1 MSTAASAG
9 GNRAVALSVAAA
21 ALGYF
26 VDLYDIVIFGVVRV
40 ASLDD
45 LGITGA
51 DNTSWGIHLLNLQMI
66 GMLIGGVLWG
76 VLGDTLGRR
85 TALLATIGVYSLAN
99 IANGFVTS
107 VEQYAVLRFIA
118 GVGLA
123 GELGMGVT
131 LVAELMPAK
140 HRGYGATAISFL
152 GLLGALAA
160 SYVGVL
166 LPWRVAYFVGGGMGL
181 LVMALRWYGL
191 RESAMFA
198 ARQAQSHAHRGDLLR
213 LFGSLPAAGKFL
225 AVTAVGVPIW
235 YVSAL
240 FVNLAPEYGR
250 ALRLDAPLSVA
261 EALRWQ
267 AIGLAIGSA
276 ATGLLSEWLRS
287 RKRVLYGCCA
297 ALVAL
302 LALLL
307 GLDGASVGA
316 YCAVMFAIG
325 IAQGYWTVFITTA
338 AEQFGT
344 NVRATVATSVPNFV
358 RAMVVPVTLGLKA
371 IWDATGLIGGTL
383 LIGAL
388 VFGAAFAALWALPET
403 WGKNLDYEE

>member
-1 MSTAASAG
+1 MSGAQRG
-9 GNRAVALSVAAA
+9 VAFSVAAA

-40 ASLDD
+40 ASLED

-51 DNTSWGIHLLNLQMI
+51 ANTAWGIDLLNLQMI
-66 GMLIGGVLWG
+66 GMLAGGVLWG
-76 VLGDTLGRR
+76 VLGDVLGRR

-99 IANGFVTS
+99 IANGFVTG

-140 HRGYGATAISFL
+140 QRGYGTTVISFL
-152 GLLGALAA
+152 GLLGALTA

-166 LPWRVAYFVGGGMGL
+166 LPWRMAFVAGGALGL
-181 LVMALRWYGL
+181 VVMALRWYGL
-191 RESAMFA
+191 RESEMFA
-198 ARQAQSHAHRGDLLR
+198 ARRAQGERQGDRRAGDIRLLFASAAR
-213 LFGSLPAAGKFL
+213 LYKFL
-225 AVTAVGVPIW
+225 AVIAVGVPIW

-240 FVNLAPEYGR
+240 FVNLAPEYGK
-250 ALRLDAPLSVA
+250 ALNLAAPLSVA

-276 ATGLLSEWLRS
+276 ATGLLSEWLGS
-287 RKRVLYGCCA
+287 RKRVLYGCFA

-302 LALLL
+302 IAVLL
-307 GLDGASVGA
+307 GLDGASVAA
-316 YCAVMFAIG
+316 YCAVMFAVG
-325 IAQGYWTVFITTA
+325 LAQGYWTVFITTA

-344 NVRATVATSVPNFV
+344 NIRATVTTSVPNFV
-358 RAMVVPVTLGLKA
+358 RAMIVPITLGLKA
-371 IWDATGLIGGTL
+371 IWDATGLIGGTV
-383 LIGAL
+383 LIGAA
-388 VFGAAFAALWALPET
+388 VFGIALLALASLQET
-403 WGKNLDYEE
+403 WGKNLDYSE

>member
-1 MSTAASAG
+1 MSNPRNTG
-9 GNRAVALSVAAA
+9 VAFSVAVA

-40 ASLDD
+40 ASLND

-51 DNTSWGIHLLNLQMI
+51 ANTSWGIDLLNLQMV

-76 VLGDTLGRR
+76 VLGDKLGRR
-85 TALLATIGVYSLAN
+85 TALLATIGMYSLAN

-140 HRGYGATAISFL
+140 YRGYGTTVISFL
-152 GLLGALAA
+152 GLLGALTA
-160 SYVGVL
+160 SYVGVML
-166 LPWRVAYFVGGGMGL
+166 EWRMAYIVGGVMGL
-181 LVMALRWYGL
+181 AVMAARWYGL
-191 RESAMFA
+191 RESDMFV
-198 ARQAQSHAHRGDLLR
+198 ARRAQAQHQGDVRLL
-213 LFGSLPAAGKFL
+213 FKSGPTFGKFV
-225 AVTAVGVPIW
+225 AVIAVGVPIW
-235 YVSAL
+235 YISAL
-240 FVNLAPEYGR
+240 FVNLAPEYGK
-250 ALRLDAPLSVA
+250 ALNLTEPLSVA
-261 EALRWQ
+261 QALRWQ

-276 ATGLLSEWLRS
+276 LTGLLSEWLHS
-287 RKRVLYGCCA
+287 RKRVLYGCF
-297 ALVAL
+297 
-302 LALLL
+302 ALLL
-307 GLDGASVGA
+307 VLVGLLLSLEGQSVTA

-325 IAQGYWTVFITTA
+325 LGQGYWTVFITTA

-344 NVRATVATSVPNFV
+344 NIRATVTTSVPNFV
-358 RAMVVPVTLGLKA
+358 RAAIVPITLGLKA
-371 IWDATGLIGGTL
+371 IWDATGLVGGTL

-388 VFGAAFAALWALPET
+388 VFGLAFLALYRLQET
-403 WGKNLDYEE
+403 YGKNLDYIE

>member
-1 MSTAASAG
+1 MSEARRTG
-9 GNRAVALSVAAA
+9 VALSVAAA

-40 ASLDD
+40 VSLND

-51 DNTSWGIHLLNLQMI
+51 DNTAWGIHLLNLQMV
-66 GMLIGGVLWG
+66 GMLIGGVAWG
-76 VLGDTLGRR
+76 ILGDVFGRR
-85 TALLATIGVYSLAN
+85 AALLATIGLYSLAN

-107 VEQYAVLRFIA
+107 VEQYAVLRFVA

-140 HRGYGATAISFL
+140 HRGYGTTIIAFL

-166 LPWRVAYFVGGGMGL
+166 LPWRLAYIAGGGMGL

-191 RESAMFA
+191 RESALFA
-198 ARQAQSHAHRGDLLR
+198 ARRAQHAGGDVRVLLR
-213 LFGSLPAAGKFL
+213 SAGTLGRFL

-240 FVNLAPEYGR
+240 FVNLAPEYGK
-250 ALRLDAPLSVA
+250 ALSLGAPLSVA

-287 RKRVLYGCCA
+287 RKRVLYGCFVA
-297 ALVAL
+297 LIALVAL
-302 LALLL
+302 LLS
-307 GLDGASVGA
+307 LDGASVGA

-325 IAQGYWTVFITTA
+325 LAQGYWTVFITTA

-344 NVRATVATSVPNFV
+344 NIRATVTTSVPNFV
-358 RAMVVPVTLGLKA
+358 RAMIVPITLGLQA
-371 IWDATGLIGGTL
+371 LWPATGLVGGTV
-383 LIGAL
+383 LIGLL
-388 VFGAAFAALWALPET
+388 VFGVALAALWSLPET
-403 WGKNLDYEE
+403 YGKDLDYTE

>member
-1 MSTAASAG
+1 MSDARRTG
-9 GNRAVALSVAAA
+9 VAISVAAA

-40 ASLDD
+40 VSLND

-51 DNTSWGIHLLNLQMI
+51 DNTAWGIHLLNLQMV
-66 GMLIGGVLWG
+66 GMLIGGVAWG
-76 VLGDTLGRR
+76 ILGDVFGRR
-85 TALLATIGVYSLAN
+85 AALLATIGLYSLAN
-99 IANGFVTS
+99 IANGFVTT
-107 VEQYAVLRFIA
+107 VEQYAVLRFVA

-123 GELGMGVT
+123 GELGMGIT

-140 HRGYGATAISFL
+140 HRGYGTTIISFL

-166 LPWRVAYFVGGGMGL
+166 LPWRLAYIAGGGMGL

-191 RESAMFA
+191 RESEMFA
-198 ARQAQSHAHRGDLLR
+198 ARRAQAQHAGGDVRVLLR
-213 LFGSLPAAGKFL
+213 SAGTLGKFL

-240 FVNLAPEYGR
+240 FVNLAPEYGK
-250 ALRLDAPLSVA
+250 ALNLTAPLSVA

-287 RKRVLYGCCA
+287 RKRVLYGCFA
-297 ALVAL
+297 ALIAMVS
-302 LALLL
+302 LLL
-307 GLDGASVGA
+307 GLDGASVTA

-325 IAQGYWTVFITTA
+325 LAQGYWTVFITTA

-344 NVRATVATSVPNFV
+344 NIRATVTTSVPNFV
-358 RAMVVPVTLGLKA
+358 RAMIVPITLGLKA
-371 IWDATGLIGGTL
+371 IWDATGLVGGTL

-388 VFGAAFAALWALPET
+388 VFGVALAALWSLPET
-403 WGKNLDYEE
+403 YGKDLDYTE

>member
-1 MSTAASAG
+1 MSAARNG
-9 GNRAVALSVAAA
+9 VALSVAAA

-40 ASLDD
+40 ASLND
-45 LGITGA
+45 LGVTGA
-51 DNTSWGIHLLNLQMI
+51 DNTAWGIHLLNLQMT

-76 VLGDTLGRR
+76 ILGDRLGRR

-99 IANGFVTS
+99 IANGFVTG

-131 LVAELMPAK
+131 LVAELMPARF
-140 HRGYGATAISFL
+140 RGYGTTVIAFL

-166 LPWRVAYFVGGGMGL
+166 LPWRLAYFVGGGMGL
-181 LVMALRWYGL
+181 AVMVLRWYTL
-191 RESAMFA
+191 RESAMFT
-198 ARQAQSHAHRGDLLR
+198 ARREQAQHLGDVR
-213 LFGSLPAAGKFL
+213 VLFASLPTFGKFL

-235 YVSAL
+235 YISAL
-240 FVNLAPEYGR
+240 FVNLAPEYGK
-250 ALRLDAPLSVA
+250 ALNLTAPLTVA

-276 ATGLLSEWLRS
+276 ATGLLSEWLES
-287 RKRVLYGCCA
+287 RKRVLYGCFA
-297 ALVAL
+297 AL
-302 LALLL
+302 LALVGVLL
-307 GLDGASVGA
+307 GLDGASVAA

-325 IAQGYWTVFITTA
+325 LGQGYWTVFITTA

-344 NVRATVATSVPNFV
+344 NIRGTVATSVPNFV
-358 RAMVVPVTLGLKA
+358 RAMIVPITLGLKA
-371 IWDATGLIGGTL
+371 VWDTTGLIGGTL

-388 VFGAAFAALWALPET
+388 VFGAALLALWSLPET
-403 WGKNLDYEE
+403 YGKDLDYAD

>member
-1 MSTAASAG
+1 MSGAQKSG
-9 GNRAVALSVAAA
+9 VALSVAAA

-40 ASLDD
+40 VSLND

-51 DNTSWGIHLLNLQMI
+51 DNTSWGIHLLNLQMT

-76 VLGDTLGRR
+76 VLGDIVGRR
-85 TALLATIGVYSLAN
+85 AALLATIGIYSLAN
-99 IANGFVTS
+99 VANGFVTS

-131 LVAELMPAK
+131 LVAELMPARY
-140 HRGYGATAISFL
+140 RGYGTTVIAFL

-166 LPWRVAYFVGGGMGL
+166 LPWRLAYFAGGGMGL

-198 ARQAQSHAHRGDLLR
+198 ARRAQAQHQGDVRLL
-213 LFGSLPAAGKFL
+213 FKSLPTFGKFL
-225 AVTAVGVPIW
+225 AVIAVGVPIW
-235 YVSAL
+235 YISAL

-250 ALRLDAPLSVA
+250 ALKLTAPLSVA

-276 ATGLLSEWLRS
+276 ATGLLSEWLHS
-287 RKRVLYGCCA
+287 RKRVLYGCFA
-297 ALVAL
+297 ALIGLVG
-302 LALLL
+302 LLL
-307 GLDGASVGA
+307 SLDGASVTA
-316 YCAVMFAIG
+316 YCVVMFAIG
-325 IAQGYWTVFITTA
+325 LGQGYWTVFITTS

-344 NVRATVATSVPNFV
+344 NIRATVATSVPNFV
-358 RAMVVPVTLGLKA
+358 RAMIVPITLSLKA
-371 IWDATGLIGGTL
+371 IWDATGLVGGTL

-388 VFGAAFAALWALPET
+388 VFGVALAALWSLPET
-403 WGKNLDYEE
+403 WGKNLDYTE

>member
-1 MSTAASAG
+1 MSGARNTG
-9 GNRAVALSVAAA
+9 VAFSVAAA

-40 ASLDD
+40 ASLND

-85 TALLATIGVYSLAN
+85 TALLATIGMYSLAN
-99 IANGFVTS
+99 VANGFVTS
-107 VEQYAVLRFIA
+107 VEQYAVLRFVA
-118 GVGLA
+118 GIGLA

-140 HRGYGATAISFL
+140 YRGYGTTVISFL

-166 LPWRVAYFVGGGMGL
+166 LPWRMAFIAGGVMGFA
-181 LVMALRWYGL
+181 VMAARWYGL
-191 RESAMFA
+191 RESEMFTA
-198 ARQAQSHAHRGDLLR
+198 SRAQAQHQGDLRVLLR
-213 LFGSLPAAGKFL
+213 SAATLRKFL
-225 AVTAVGVPIW
+225 AVIAVGVPIW

-240 FVNLAPEYGR
+240 FVNLAPEYGK
-250 ALRLDAPLSVA
+250 ALNLAEPLTVA
-261 EALRWQ
+261 QVLRWQ

-276 ATGLLSEWLRS
+276 VTGLLSEWLGS
-287 RKRVLYGCCA
+287 RKQVLYGCFA
-297 ALVAL
+297 LLLALVAV
-302 LALLL
+302 LL
-307 GLDGASVGA
+307 GLDGASVA
-316 YCAVMFAIG
+316 TYCAVMFAIG
-325 IAQGYWTVFITTA
+325 LGQGYWTVFMTTA

-344 NVRATVATSVPNFV
+344 NIRATVATSVPNFV
-358 RAMVVPVTLGLKA
+358 RAMIVPITLGLTA
-371 IWDATGLIGGTL
+371 IWDTTGLIGGTV
-383 LIGAL
+383 LIGAI
-388 VFGAAFAALWALPET
+388 VFGVALLALWTLQET
-403 WGKNLDYEE
+403 WGRDLDYRER

>member
-1 MSTAASAG
+1 MSGARRG
-9 GNRAVALSVAAA
+9 VALSVAAA

-40 ASLDD
+40 ASLND

-51 DNTSWGIHLLNLQMI
+51 DNTSWGIHLLNLQMA
-66 GMLIGGVLWG
+66 GMLVGGVAWG
-76 VLGDTLGRR
+76 ILGDKLGRR

-99 IANGFVTS
+99 VANGFVTS
-107 VEQYAVLRFIA
+107 VEQYAVLRFVA

-131 LVAELMPAK
+131 LVAELMPARY
-140 HRGYGATAISFL
+140 RGYGTTVISFL

-160 SYVGVL
+160 SYLGVL
-166 LPWRVAYFVGGGMGL
+166 LPWRAAYIVGGGMGL
-181 LVMALRWYGL
+181 AVMVLRWYTL
-191 RESAMFA
+191 RESAMFE
-198 ARQAQSHAHRGDLLR
+198 ARRAQPGHAGDVR
-213 LFGSLPAAGKFL
+213 VLFASLPTFGKFL

-235 YVSAL
+235 YISAL

-250 ALRLDAPLSVA
+250 ALNLTAPLTVA

-276 ATGLLSEWLRS
+276 ATGLLSEWLAS
-287 RKRVLYGCCA
+287 RKRVLYGCFA
-297 ALVAL
+297 ALMALVAL
-302 LALLL
+302 LLS
-307 GLDGASVGA
+307 LDGASVAA

-325 IAQGYWTVFITTA
+325 LGQGYWTVFITTA

-344 NVRATVATSVPNFV
+344 NIRATVATSVPNFV
-358 RAMVVPVTLGLKA
+358 RAMIVPITLGLKA
-371 IWDATGLIGGTL
+371 IWDATGLIGGTV

-388 VFGAAFAALWALPET
+388 VFGVALAALWSLPET
-403 WGKNLDYEE
+403 YGKNLDYTE